1 MSSELLASGV
11 DNLKGHLAGAFNVLT
26 GSSGDYTDLGIGRK
40 FGGAAAAY
48 SLRDV
53 GAMNGPVV
61 RVRRDSDNSEQD
73 FSALAVPFI
82 PEWCN
87 RQAIKPLDV
96 KALQSDGRT
105 GDFIIAKA
113 AYSLRSLGDRQATIA
128 NDAAPLNA
136 DTVVPASGKYVVQV
150 RRNVDGTIKSF
161 TADEVSDGTLVS
173 FVNES
178 FTSSL
183 PLDVQG
189 SAAAAYSLR
198 DLKTGGTSVT
208 SSGDTAGDTTSNY
221 VVQVRRSSDDTIKS
235 FTADSITN
243 GDLLSFVNEHHIV
256 YSSDFSSDVNS
267 FSALDGDSISR
278 IDSFGGEDN
287 VLKFQVGTGSSSH
300 RITRTG
306 GLIANEKMNFSIKV
320 YIPSSNADVNSVLI
334 RDASSNVVISS
345 TTPASDQWVTLSA
358 ENLTNITNNVLRIR
372 FQKDGSNFTGN
383 NTDVAYIK
391 DIVTT
396 QVTADGHVATW
407 YDQSGNSNNATQGT
421 AGSQPK
427 IVNSGSLVTG
437 QTGSNGLDVQKLQF
451 FNLTSDITLANFS
464 SFGVI
469 DNNNSSS
476 SPSGGNNPLLGDNS
490 SNTDFFG
497 IGNDDTD
504 GANNTMSLRTGGSEV
519 TANEGDAGNEGNTVV
534 RTHIYNGSTLTGFA
548 NSTQT
553 DNTLSQTGS
562 LSNIDLLF
570 ARDSA
575 DAEAKTFQGTVS
587 EIIIHS
593 SDQSEKRR
601 AIEESIATANG
612 ITLASFSR
620 NGAVRTWYDQ
630 SVSDQAGSTAT
641 GNHAVQTTTA
651 EQPSIVS
658 NGSLHTS
665 GGINFD
671 GFNDELDMP
680 TNLISSINS
689 ASAFVVAKTD
699 STSDTQVAVA
709 LSRNDP
715 DFRFYMGAIVS
726 GNFTFGYQDSASK
739 ISLGSADTNKHL
751 FTGIA
756 GSSNA
761 EAFLD
766 GTSKGTVSS
775 ADGKSALSS
784 GGIGAIN
791 SSVDFDGLIEEVII
805 YNTDQTDNR
814 GAFEANIAEHY
825 NISGV
830 PAEDN
835 QVNGF
840 VETWYDQSGNGNDAT
855 QTTATKQPKIVNS
868 GSLLA
873 DGVDFDGTDD
883 FLELTSVLG
892 AGANQSIFVVQ
903 KSDDLESSSTA
914 TIFDNRDSSG
924 QGSSVLIG
932 SGNFKYL
939 VQSASTTA
947 GSSNLN
953 ENILTSINNS
963 SNTSAGLNGTLTDGT
978 AGGTIANSG
987 DEPRIGARSYS
998 TAANFYDGSIKEIIT
1013 YNTDQTSDRAD
1024 IESNIANHYGITLS

>member
-1 MSSELLASGV
+1 MSSELLGSAE
-11 DNLKGHLAGAFNVLT
+11 NALKGNLGGAWDIL
-26 GSSGDYTDLGIGRK
+26 SGYADAYTDLGIGKK

-87 RQAIKPLDV
+87 RQVIKPLDV
-96 KALQSDGRT
+96 RELVSGSTDDGRT
-105 GDFIIAKA
+105 GNFVIAKA

-128 NDAAPLNA
+128 NDAAPLNE

-161 TADEVSDGTLVS
+161 TADEVTDGTLAS

-208 SSGDTAGDTTSNY
+208 SSGDTAGDTTGNY

-407 YDQSGNSNNATQGT
+407 YDQSGNDNHATQGT

-630 SVSDQAGSTAT
+630 SVSDQGSTAT
-641 GNHAVQTTTA
+641 GNHAVQATA
-651 EQPSIVS
+651 ANQPKVVS
-658 NGSLHTS
+658 NGSLVTGGVVFDS
-665 GGINFD
+665 GEFLEKGS
-671 GFNDELDMP
+671 LSV
-680 TNLISSINS
+680 SSPLNT
-689 ASAFVVAKTD
+689 FVVSTPDTD
-699 STSDTQVAVA
+699 HNGAILKLGTNTSQQYRTSTKLLLQYSETLFSDASTYTVGQQNLQSFQYVAGTSVGFFNGTQVISATA
-709 LSRNDP
+709 TGETIDK
-715 DFRFYMGAIVS
+715 FRL
-726 GNFTFGYQDSASK
+726 GNSS
-739 ISLGSADTNKHL
+739 
-751 FTGIA
+751 TG
-756 GSSNA
+756 
-761 EAFLD
+761 LD
-766 GTSKGTVSS
+766 GK
-775 ADGKSALSS
+775 
-784 GGIGAIN
+784 IN
-791 SSVDFDGLIEEVII
+791 EVII

-814 GAFEANIAEHY
+814 GAFEANIAVHY
-825 NISGV
+825 GITAI
-830 PAEDN
+830 PTAADPPT
-835 QVNGF
+835 VNGF
-840 VETWYDQSGNGNDAT
+840 VETWYDQSGNANDAT

-998 TAANFYDGSIKEIIT
+998 SAANFYDGSIKEIIT